1 METAPGQGGRPPCG
15 EPTEPPD
22 LQPGCAVGKGE
33 QEKQGGLS
41 NASPDWGQPTTAL
54 DAAAAGRLHRKCPQP
69 DSWGPFCVWGPG
81 VRPGCTVLH
90 PLHSR
95 EGTALGETLFPP
107 QRKEQ
112 RLPTP
117 CPRLAAVPKSSGQA
131 ARNSPDGLLP
141 SHSSCV
147 VVF

>member
-1 METAPGQGGRPPCG
+1 METAPGQGGVHHVVSPQSPRTCS
-15 EPTEPPD
+15 
-22 LQPGCAVGKGE
+22 PGCAVGKGE
-33 QEKQGGLS
+33 QEKQSGLS

-54 DAAAAGRLHRKCPQP
+54 DAAAAGRLHRKRPQP
-69 DSWGPFCVWGPG
+69 YSWGPFCVCGPG
-81 VRPGCTVLH
+81 VRPGCTLLH

-95 EGTALGETLFPP
+95 EGTALGKTPFPP

-117 CPRLAAVPKSSGQA
+117 CPGLAALPESSGQA
-131 ARNSPDGLLP
+131 ARNSPDGLLL